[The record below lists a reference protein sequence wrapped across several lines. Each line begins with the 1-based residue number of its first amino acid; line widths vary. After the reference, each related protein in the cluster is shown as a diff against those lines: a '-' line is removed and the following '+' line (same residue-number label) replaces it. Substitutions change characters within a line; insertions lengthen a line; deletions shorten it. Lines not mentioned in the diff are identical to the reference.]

1 MDNNTDNLLKGIQ
14 NKRIEAFEELYEIF
28 FERLVLFAQVYVYE
42 QDVAE
47 DFVQEIILELWATNT
62 SHKIQKSLEAY
73 LYKAIKNKCLNHLR
87 KINIRD
93 SYKRKK
99 EEAFKYSQN
108 HNLAD
113 NKDLINK
120 LHLSI
125 EKLPPKCKQVFLLC
139 VIQNYS
145 YSEIAE
151 DLGISINTIKNHIKR
166 AYKYLREQH
175 AQNLMLYILIITYLQ
190 LP

>member
-14 NKRIEAFEELYEIF
+14 NKRIEAFEKLYEIF

-93 SYKRKK
+93 SYKRKE
-99 EEAFKYSQN
+99 EEAFRYSQN
-108 HNLAD
+108 HDLAD

-139 VIQNYS
+139 VVQNYS